1 MGDRRVPLPD
11 RRRNCDR
18 CDRSGD
24 RRTGRGRWLLP
35 VLLLPVRVLHL
46 RLLLVLPVPRPLL
59 GRGRV
64 GLARL
69 PDVRT
74 VPLQA
79 GRRGRNPSA
88 AVRERRDHQGSV
100 RPDDAGHRTEPR
112 APPVSERPA
121 RQRGDGG
128 QAATME
134 NRGPAFA
141 TTAPS
146 GTELSAVVTSGVAWV
161 PSASNAPHI
170 AIARPP
176 RELTVTRCRISG
188 CVKATVTKPPSSA
201 AATLS

>member
-1 MGDRRVPLPD
+1 MGDRSVPLPD

-18 CDRSGD
+18 CDCPGD

-59 GRGRV
+59 GLGRV

-69 PDVRT
+69 LDVRT
-74 VPLQA
+74 VPLRA

-100 RPDDAGHRTEPR
+100 RPDDAGHRAEPHP
-112 APPVSERPA
+112 PPVSERPA
-121 RQRGDGG
+121 LQPGDGG

-134 NRGPAFA
+134 NPGPAFA
-141 TTAPS
+141 TTAPN
-146 GTELSAVVTSGVAWV
+146 GPELLTVSTRGVAWV
-161 PSASNAPHI
+161 PN
-170 AIARPP
+170 
-176 RELTVTRCRISG
+176 
-188 CVKATVTKPPSSA
+188 
-201 AATLS
+201 

>member
-74 VPLQA
+74 VPLRA
-79 GRRGRNPSA
+79 GRRRRN
-88 AVRERRDHQGSV
+88 
-100 RPDDAGHRTEPR
+100 
-112 APPVSERPA
+112 
-121 RQRGDGG
+121 
-128 QAATME
+128 
-134 NRGPAFA
+134 
-141 TTAPS
+141 
-146 GTELSAVVTSGVAWV
+146 
-161 PSASNAPHI
+161 
-170 AIARPP
+170 
-176 RELTVTRCRISG
+176 
-188 CVKATVTKPPSSA
+188 SSA
-201 AATLS
+201 AGRGRPAYPGTARPGNAGPRTAPPPPPGGGPP